1 MTRPREASS
10 CHSAYRTEL
19 PIGTGRG
26 RGMIGRVLMLLGGP
40 PRCGKTLLAQRV
52 ASTRRIGWLS
62 TDTIRD
68 VVNMLMPELY
78 ESGGPGRSPDPE
90 ADLFFPYFERV
101 VESCAYLVDDYLIE
115 GVGFMPRHVAALD
128 TDIEVRP
135 VFVGM
140 AKVQLDTLLAMEG
153 RNRWHR
159 HLDEAARALLPSW
172 IESWSA
178 KIEDECAR
186 FDLPYVELSGDF
198 NVGLDVARRLLVA
211 SADAGPGA

>member
-1 MTRPREASS
+1 MAEAQVTRG
-10 CHSAYRTEL
+10 AYL
-19 PIGTGRG
+19 PLGSR
-26 RGMIGRVLMLLGGP
+26 RAGMIAGVLLLLGGP
-40 PRCGKTLLAQRV
+40 PRCGKTMLAQQV

-101 VESCAYLVDDYLIE
+101 VASCAYLVDDYLIE

-128 TDIEVRP
+128 ADVEVRP

-140 AKVQLDTLLAMEG
+140 ANVQLDTLLATEG

-159 HLDEAARALLPSW
+159 DLDESARALLPSW
-172 IESWSA
+172 IESWSR
-178 KIEDECAR
+178 KIEDECAQL
-186 FDLPYVELSGDF
+186 DLPYVELSGDF
-198 NVGLDVARRLLVA
+198 TVATDAARRLLLG
-211 SADAGPGA
+211 SAEGGPGA

>member
-1 MTRPREASS
+1 MMS
-10 CHSAYRTEL
+10 
-19 PIGTGRG
+19 G
-26 RGMIGRVLMLLGGP
+26 VLLLLGGP

-68 VVNMLMPELY
+68 VVDMLMPELY

-90 ADLFFPYFERV
+90 ADLLFPYFERV

-115 GVGFMPRHVAALD
+115 GVGFMPRHVVALD
-128 TDIEVRP
+128 ANIEVRP

-140 AKVQLDTLLAMEG
+140 AEVRLDTLLATEG

-159 HLDEAARALLPSW
+159 QLDEATLALLPSW
-172 IESWSA
+172 IESWSRT
-178 KIEDECAR
+178 IEDECAQL
-186 FDLPYVELSGDF
+186 DLPYVDLSGDF
-198 NVGLDVARRLLVA
+198 NAGLDAARRLLLA
-211 SADAGPGA
+211 SPEAGPATIAPTSEPPAR

>member
-1 MTRPREASS
+1 M
-10 CHSAYRTEL
+10 L
-19 PIGTGRG
+19 
-26 RGMIGRVLMLLGGP
+26 LLLGGP
-40 PRCGKTLLAQRV
+40 PRCGKTLLAQQV

-115 GVGFMPRHVAALD
+115 GVGFMPRHVAELD
-128 TDIEVRP
+128 ADIEVSP

-140 AKVQLDTLLAMEG
+140 TKVQLDTLLATEG

-172 IESWSA
+172 IESWSR
-178 KIEDECAR
+178 KIEDECAWL
-186 FDLPYVELSGDF
+186 DLPYVELSGDF
-198 NVGLDVARRLLVA
+198 MVGLDAARRLLLGFA
-211 SADAGPGA
+211 GAGPGT